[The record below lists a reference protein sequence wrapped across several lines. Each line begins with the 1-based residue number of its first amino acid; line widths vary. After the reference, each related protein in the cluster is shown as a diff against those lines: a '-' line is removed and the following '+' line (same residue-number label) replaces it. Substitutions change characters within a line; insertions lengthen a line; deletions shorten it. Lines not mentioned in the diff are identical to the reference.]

1 MNITKSLAAATVAL
15 GLVSTTPAFAAE
27 VITLNFT
34 DTKDIGQSSVL
45 AWSWGASNSGTT
57 QVGGGGGAG
66 KANVQDLSLTRA
78 VDSQSPSFLRG
89 VVTGKHYP
97 IAILQDGPVKITLM
111 NVLVT
116 SLSTGGVAAK
126 KAQLTEN
133 ITLNFSEFIYEVNG
147 ATFAWDIAANSP

>member
-27 VITLNFT
+27 VITLNI
-34 DTKDIGQSSVL
+34 KDIGQSNVL
-45 AWSWGASNSGTT
+45 AWSWGASNGGTT
-57 QVGGGGGAG
+57 HLGGGGGAG
-66 KANVQDLSLTRA
+66 RAAFQDLSLTRA
-78 VDSQSPSFLRG
+78 VDSQSPSFLKG
-89 VVTGKHYP
+89 VATGDSYP
-97 IAILQDGPVKITLM
+97 VAILQDGPVKITLM

-147 ATFAWDIAANSP
+147 ATFTWDIAANSP

>member
-27 VITLNFT
+27 VITLNI
-34 DTKDIGQSSVL
+34 KDIGQSNVL
-45 AWSWGASNSGTT
+45 AWSWGASNGGTT
-57 QVGGGGGAG
+57 HLGGGGGAG
-66 KANVQDLSLTRA
+66 RAAFQDLSLTRA
-78 VDSQSPSFLRG
+78 VDSQSPSFLKG
-89 VVTGKHYP
+89 VATGDSYP
-97 IAILQDGPVKITLM
+97 VAILQDGPVKITLM

-126 KAQLTEN
+126 NKALTEN

-147 ATFAWDIAANSP
+147 ATFTWDIAANSP

>member
-27 VITLNFT
+27 VITHNI
-34 DTKDIGQSSVL
+34 KDIGQSNVM
-45 AWSWGASNSGTT
+45 AWSWGASNGGTT
-57 QVGGGGGAG
+57 HLGGGGGAG
-66 KANVQDLSLTRA
+66 RAAFQDLSLTRA
-78 VDSQSPSFLRG
+78 VDSQSPSFLKG
-89 VVTGKHYP
+89 VATGDSYP
-97 IAILQDGPVKITLM
+97 VAILQDGPVKITLM

-126 KAQLTEN
+126 NKALTEN

-147 ATFAWDIAANSP
+147 ATFTWDIAANSP

>member
-27 VITLNFT
+27 VITLNI
-34 DTKDIGQSSVL
+34 KDIGQSNVL
-45 AWSWGASNSGTT
+45 AWSWGASNGGTT
-57 QVGGGGGAG
+57 HLGGGGGAG
-66 KANVQDLSLTRA
+66 RANVQDLSLTRA

>member
-27 VITLNFT
+27 VITLNI
-34 DTKDIGQSSVL
+34 KDIGQSNVL
-45 AWSWGASNSGTT
+45 AWSWGASN
-57 QVGGGGGAG
+57 GGSTHLGGGAG
-66 KANVQDLSLTRA
+66 AGRANFQDLSLTRA
-78 VDSQSPSFLRG
+78 VDSQSPSFLKG
-89 VVTGKHYP
+89 VATGDSYP
-97 IAILQDGPVKITLM
+97 VAILQDGPVKITLM

-126 KAQLTEN
+126 NKALTEN

-147 ATFAWDIAANSP
+147 ATFTWDIAANSP